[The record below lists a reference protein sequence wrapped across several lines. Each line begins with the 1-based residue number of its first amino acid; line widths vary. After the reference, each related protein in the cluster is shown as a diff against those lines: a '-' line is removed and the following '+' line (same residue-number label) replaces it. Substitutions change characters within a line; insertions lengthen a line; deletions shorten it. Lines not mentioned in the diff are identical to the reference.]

1 MAPGRRRGGNRVKA
15 MGQLKTGDLVLAK
28 VKGYPSWPAKISSP
42 EDFDRS
48 PDPRKYFV
56 QFFGTSEIAF
66 VVPADIQ
73 VLTNESKSKLAA
85 RCQGKTVKYFARAV
99 EEICEAFEE
108 LNKKHSAESEQDVE
122 STSAALAS
130 PSISDS
136 EDSKHQYE
144 ASHLED
150 LEQKHN
156 VNDELLG
163 AEYGQEGIVS
173 SDMGFGGSGT
183 LLTRKKAS
191 SNGVQIAK
199 EKKLAVSVSDSH
211 AFSGKEKLTH
221 TNSNDG
227 KKNELEMPP
236 KIGIAERQPKGSAAD
251 EPQESSNH
259 NDENELQDKDAGN
272 ALKVLEIDHR
282 TTKVSEKKQK
292 LDNAC
297 GVKRNMT
304 LQKQLNS
311 YGKGNKL
318 PGQGN
323 KGAISC
329 DRGREP
335 SKNAS
340 SGTDSKNAKISKS
353 LKRPKEH
360 SIEKEKLHSDLRKDL
375 ADASNEHDYD
385 ALSSSGESTEEIF
398 QGINRRR
405 KLDVCKDSLPAKR
418 SKVAGENG
426 DKCKNSRHSDLSCDV
441 KSKSDKVVK
450 TKKSELSVK
459 TEGSLIPE
467 MEIHHGGMLVA
478 RDEAVRPTTKH
489 SYVTNAVADPATK
502 TAAST
507 IQTSSRFVKDET
519 HDRSVNMTVRYRR
532 RSYRFDDDDEVER
545 KTPIHK
551 ESASNLVLAHSDI
564 SVSEQKF
571 HSVREGNRDSPL
583 SNAVAGKPG
592 ITRDLKSS
600 AGMSLP
606 VKMAEKMK
614 DRIETSER
622 AQSSQSPNNPEYQK
636 SSFGDSRPP
645 NVSPK
650 VSVALDDELNSTDQI
665 SANPYTKA
673 LVSSSGKKSQIVLS
687 KLSNH
692 QSESLR
698 SSHRRATPEKVKASG
713 KSVNAKATLKCNMH
727 INVLT
732 ENRTDNKLP
741 VEQNYEKNVLGKKR
755 LEPAKEEKLT
765 SHNESI
771 FSDTTKSMKHL
782 IAAAQAKR
790 REAQSRY
797 LPPIPTLSSTPDV
810 FHGRSPS
817 PATPIPFSSSHS
829 VQKDMRGTYASTPF
843 DSPSAV
849 YQDFSLANKVE
860 VEEYEH
866 RISPE
871 YRPPGGSLSGGTEAA
886 VARDALEGMIET
898 LSRTKDSIGRAT
910 RLAIECAKYGI
921 AGEIVELLIQKLES
935 EPSFHRR
942 IDLFFLVDSITQCS
956 HSQKGIAGSSYI
968 PTVQAAL
975 PRLLGAAA
983 PPGAGARE
991 NRRQCLKVL
1000 KLWLGRKIMPESLL
1014 HRYIDDIEVPNDDV
1028 CAGLFLRRPS
1038 RAERSVDDPI
1048 REMEGMHVDEYGSNA
1063 TFQLPGLLS
1072 SCVFE
1077 DEEDPLITL
1086 RRNSG
1091 NEMPVES
1098 DNTLEELDTYAITP
1112 SDRHHHILKDVDG
1125 ELEMEDATLSKDDKD
1140 IMRNDHQKIELQH
1153 QDSSVSLKATS
1164 ANPSEL
1170 PPLPTSPP
1178 PPLDSP
1184 PPPPPPP
1191 PLPSSP
1197 PPSPP
1202 PPPPLSP
1209 SLNPPPPPPPLPLPG
1224 PTSLPSVPLPPALSS
1239 SSPALFYPPMQEEF
1253 RMPNGKHLVHMAG
1266 NSAMQGQETSLK
1278 SEVVPQQCPNFMEN
1292 GMNNTQSLNNFTSS
1306 RPFEYGHNDMYLA
1319 PQTSSH
1325 IHQFQQG
1332 NASFHQRP
1340 YHSLLP
1346 SQTPSSYPL
1355 PNVQIP
1361 AGHFPHVTP
1370 MSQQPVQQPYN
1381 PYSLPSVSNSHRQY
1395 VSDEQRRAHSSDF
1408 SPDNQHA
1415 AWVSGAR
1422 PSCSG
1427 APHVQDG
1434 LMRSSMERPLSN
1446 SMGVH
1451 NPIPS
1456 GGPGQGH
1463 GFPQVLPG
1471 RPNIPGL
1478 NCWRPG

>member
-73 VLTNESKSKLAA
+73 VFTYESKSKLTA

-108 LNKKHSAESEQDVE
+108 LNKKHSAESEQDVD
-122 STSAALAS
+122 STSAVLAS

-136 EDSKHQYE
+136 EDNKYQNE

-156 VNDELLG
+156 VNDELHGTEL
-163 AEYGQEGIVS
+163 GQEGIVS
-173 SDMGFGGSGT
+173 SDMGLGGSGT
-183 LLTRKKAS
+183 LLTGKKAS

-199 EKKLAVSVSDSH
+199 EKKLAVSTSDSH
-211 AFSGKEKLTH
+211 TCSGKEKLTH

-236 KIGIAERQPKGSAAD
+236 KIGIVERQPKGSAAD

-259 NDENELQDKDAGN
+259 NNENELQDKDAGN
-272 ALKVLEIDHR
+272 PLKVLAIDHR

-292 LDNAC
+292 LNNAS

-304 LQKQLNS
+304 LQKQLNYS
-311 YGKGNKL
+311 YGKGDKL

-329 DRGREP
+329 DCGREP

-360 SIEKEKLHSDLRKDL
+360 SMEKEKLRSDLSKDL
-375 ADASNEHDYD
+375 ADASSEHAYD
-385 ALSSSGESTEEIF
+385 GLSSSGESTEEIF
-398 QGINRRR
+398 RGRNRRR

-426 DKCKNSRHSDLSCDV
+426 DKCKSSRHSDLSGDV

-459 TEGSLIPE
+459 TEGYLIPE

-478 RDEAVRPTTKH
+478 RDEAVCPTSKH
-489 SYVTNAVADPATK
+489 SHVTNAVADPATK

-507 IQTSSRFVKDET
+507 IQTSSCFVKDET
-519 HDRSVNMTVRYRR
+519 HDRSINMTVRYRR
-532 RSYRFDDDDEVER
+532 RSCRFDDDDEVER

-551 ESASNLVLAHSDI
+551 ESASNLILAHSDI
-564 SVSEQKF
+564 SFSEQKL
-571 HSVREGNRDSPL
+571 HSVREGNRDSPS
-583 SNAVAGKPG
+583 SNAVTGKPG
-592 ITRDLKSS
+592 LTRDLKSS
-600 AGMSLP
+600 AGMALP

-614 DRIETSER
+614 DRIETR
-622 AQSSQSPNNPEYQK
+622 AQTSQSPNNPEYQK

-645 NVSPK
+645 NVLPK

-665 SANPYTKA
+665 SASPYTKA

-713 KSVNAKATLKCNMH
+713 KSVNAKATSKCNMH
-727 INVLT
+727 INVLS

-849 YQDFSLANKVE
+849 YQEFSLANKVE

-956 HSQKGIAGSSYI
+956 HTQKGIAGSSYI

-983 PPGAGARE
+983 PPGTGSRE

-1000 KLWLGRKIMPESLL
+1000 KLWLERKIMPESLL
-1014 HRYIDDIEVPNDDV
+1014 HRFIDGIEVPNDDV

-1077 DEEDPLITL
+1077 DEEDPLVTP
-1086 RRNSG
+1086 RRDSG

-1098 DNTLEELDTYAITP
+1098 DNSLEELDTYAITP

-1153 QDSSVSLKATS
+1153 QDSS
-1164 ANPSEL
+1164 
-1170 PPLPTSPP
+1170 
-1178 PPLDSP
+1178 
-1184 PPPPPPP
+1184 
-1191 PLPSSP
+1191 
-1197 PPSPP
+1197 
-1202 PPPPLSP
+1202 
-1209 SLNPPPPPPPLPLPG
+1209 
-1224 PTSLPSVPLPPALSS
+1224 
-1239 SSPALFYPPMQEEF
+1239 EEF
-1253 RMPNGKHLVHMAG
+1253 RMPNGKHLIHMAG

-1340 YHSLLP
+1340 YHSLPP

-1355 PNVQIP
+1355 PTVQIP

-1415 AWVSGAR
+1415 AWVSGGR

-1427 APHVQDG
+1427 AHVQDG
-1434 LMRSSMERPLSN
+1434 LIRSSMERPLSN
-1446 SMGVH
+1446 SMGVQLPLH

-1456 GGPGQGH
+1456 GGPVQGH
-1463 GFPQVLPG
+1463 VLCTCFDMFYSEMSASMPSDV
-1471 RPNIPGL
+1471 
-1478 NCWRPG
+1478 

>member
-73 VLTNESKSKLAA
+73 VFTNESKGKLTA

-99 EEICEAFEE
+99 DEICEAFEQ
-108 LNKKHSAESEQDVE
+108 LNKKHSAESEQDVD

-136 EDSKHQYE
+136 EDNKHQYE

-156 VNDELLG
+156 VNDELHG
-163 AEYGQEGIVS
+163 TEFGQEGIVS
-173 SDMGFGGSGT
+173 SDMGLGGSGT

-199 EKKLAVSVSDSH
+199 EKKLADSASDSH

-227 KKNELEMPP
+227 KKNELEMLP

-251 EPQESSNH
+251 EPQESINH
-259 NDENELQDKDAGN
+259 NDVNEVREKDAGN
-272 ALKVLEIDHR
+272 ALKVLAIDHR
-282 TTKVSEKKQK
+282 ATKVSEKKQK
-292 LDNAC
+292 LDNAS

-304 LQKQLNS
+304 LQK
-311 YGKGNKL
+311 
-318 PGQGN
+318 
-323 KGAISC
+323 
-329 DRGREP
+329 
-335 SKNAS
+335 
-340 SGTDSKNAKISKS
+340 
-353 LKRPKEH
+353 H
-360 SIEKEKLHSDLRKDL
+360 DLSKDL
-375 ADASNEHDYD
+375 ADASNEHAYD

-398 QGINRRR
+398 QGRNRRR

-426 DKCKNSRHSDLSCDV
+426 DKCKSSRHSDLSCDV

-450 TKKSELSVK
+450 TKKSEVSVK
-459 TEGSLIPE
+459 TEGYLIPE

-478 RDEAVRPTTKH
+478 RDEAVCPTTKH
-489 SYVTNAVADPATK
+489 SHVTNAVADPATK

-571 HSVREGNRDSPL
+571 HSVREGNKDSPS

-592 ITRDLKSS
+592 IARDLKSS

-622 AQSSQSPNNPEYQK
+622 ARTSQSPYNPEYQK
-636 SSFGDSRPP
+636 SSLGDSRPP

-673 LVSSSGKKSQIVLS
+673 LASSSGKKSQIVQS

-698 SSHRRATPEKVKASG
+698 SSHRQATPEKVKASG
-713 KSVNAKATLKCNMH
+713 KSVNAKATSKCNMH

-797 LPPIPTLSSTPDV
+797 LPPISTLSSTPDV

-849 YQDFSLANKVE
+849 YQEFSLANKVE

-956 HSQKGIAGSSYI
+956 HAQKGIAGSSYI

-1000 KLWLGRKIMPESLL
+1000 KLWLERKIMPESLL
-1014 HRYIDDIEVPNDDV
+1014 HRYIDGIEVPNDDV

-1086 RRNSG
+1086 PRNSG
-1091 NEMPVES
+1091 TEMPVES

-1164 ANPSEL
+1164 ANLSEL

-1292 GMNNTQSLNNFTSS
+1292 GMNNAQSLNNFTSS
-1306 RPFEYGHNDMYLA
+1306 RPFEYGHNDMYLT

-1340 YHSLLP
+1340 YHSLPP
-1346 SQTPSSYPL
+1346 SQAPSSYPL
-1355 PNVQIP
+1355 PTVQIP

-1446 SMGVH
+1446 SMGVQHPLH

-1456 GGPGQGH
+1456 GGPAMV
-1463 GFPQVLPG
+1463 FPKCFQEGRIFLVLIVGDQFYSEMSASMPSDV
-1471 RPNIPGL
+1471 
-1478 NCWRPG
+1478 